1 MIENVFRLRTSSL
14 HNTQPWIFRIAA
26 RVIVIGMIVMGFGLC
41 VGSGIF
47 LWRTKVWME
56 TSVSATG
63 TVTAQSMSMQR
74 GGSVGAPGRNTSASS
89 RPTRAEVVAFTAAD
103 GTRVEFRSKISSSDP
118 FAVGATVPV
127 RYNPADPTDA
137 SIDTWFRLWGFPLIF
152 LAVGVL
158 EMCVGMIFL
167 AVSRRVSA

>member
-1 MIENVFRLRTSSL
+1 MLENVFRLRNPSL

-74 GGSVGAPGRNTSASS
+74 GGPVGAPRRNTSASS
-89 RPTRAEVVAFTAAD
+89 RPTRAEVVEFTAAD

-158 EMCVGMIFL
+158 EMCVGVIFL
-167 AVSRRVSA
+167 AVSGRVRA

>member
-1 MIENVFRLRTSSL
+1 
-14 HNTQPWIFRIAA
+14 
-26 RVIVIGMIVMGFGLC
+26 
-41 VGSGIF
+41 
-47 LWRTKVWME
+47 
-56 TSVSATG
+56 
-63 TVTAQSMSMQR
+63 
-74 GGSVGAPGRNTSASS
+74 
-89 RPTRAEVVAFTAAD
+89 
-103 GTRVEFRSKISSSDP
+103 VEFRSKISSSDP

-127 RYNPADPTDA
+127 RYNPADPSDA